1 MKPIFLGCIATIALS
16 QALLLVW
23 HTHTINFL
31 IALLLF
37 FTAFT
42 ILEASLPSL
51 ISKIAPAGSKGTAIG
66 VYSSSQ
72 FLGIFVGGAGGGW
85 FYSLHGITGVFLLCS
100 IAAVIWFMVA
110 IRMKKPPQLATRMYN
125 IHDFASS
132 DKSAVQEQLNKLT
145 GVHDVYTC
153 EDDDTL
159 YLKIDSQSFNEND
172 LESMGYQTNIQD

>member
-1 MKPIFLGCIATIALS
+1 MLQQQRKR
-16 QALLLVW
+16 Q
-23 HTHTINFL
+23 
-31 IALLLF
+31 
-37 FTAFT
+37 
-42 ILEASLPSL
+42 EAAAAAEAAEESAADSGG
-51 ISKIAPAGSKGTAIG
+51 AAAMAEEAAAGSASEARG
-66 VYSSSQ
+66 
-72 FLGIFVGGAGGGW
+72 LGGAGGGW
-85 FYSLHGITGVFLLCS
+85 FYSLHGISGVFLLCS
-100 IAAVIWFMVA
+100 IAAIIWFMVA

-125 IHDFASS
+125 IHDFSSS